1 MKKEFLFINKFMGT
15 KKDLVIR
22 KELEIFLT
30 SAHTHNFEK
39 EVQ

>member
-1 MKKEFLFINKFMGT
+1 MGT

-22 KELEIFLT
+22 KELEIIFT